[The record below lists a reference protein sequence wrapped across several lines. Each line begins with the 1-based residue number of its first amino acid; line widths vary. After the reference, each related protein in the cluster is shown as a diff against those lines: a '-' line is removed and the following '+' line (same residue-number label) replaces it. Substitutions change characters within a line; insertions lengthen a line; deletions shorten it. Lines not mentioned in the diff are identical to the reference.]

1 MSGPKDVNIYNLNS
15 EAIARME
22 AERNRQKLIRSF
34 NSKKNSVLSLLPE
47 IMNQLDKLTT
57 ISAKSGF
64 KTCISCEKFRQS
76 AEELQKTVYSIKVA
90 NSAPVSTVESRRR
103 ELDSAADSI
112 RQVWKQVADE
122 QSRINHLYEQKLL
135 RISNL
140 RKCVGEIKV
149 QIDEELKKH
158 ADLLEEVMNRMQE
171 YGISSSSLVNDIY
184 EFHMQSM
191 QTAPQLCKSLGTDA
205 RKDEEQY
212 LADSLSLYRGFKEK
226 IDTFPSRCEEV
237 KEQLKAQYLN
247 TLSDEISGLLQQIR
261 EKEKQEAAKR
271 KAEADRQEQ
280 ERKQQLEER
289 EKILA
294 ELHER
299 VTGKFDALEQ
309 SGSMQDKTREKLAD
323 LRSMWQENMEANID
337 NLEYMRQF
345 YALSIDPKI
354 KQLKDE
360 IEDYQDLLKRYNEA
374 YDQYVVLCNELNE
387 EPGNFA
393 MSEEGINHIYAQMFR
408 LEDYLYDDYNNRYIS
423 RSIDEVMK
431 EMGYDVIGY
440 SVEHERGYGHEA
452 LYRFNDSSAI
462 SVCMTDNYLTIE
474 LGGIDD
480 TDREP
485 DEAEAR
491 EQVEDMKKFCSDYK
505 IIQEKLKSKGL
516 ELKDGHDLPPDLEYG
531 QIHNLRDYDIDDE
544 TIEDLLNRAHAGR
557 RAHAGQAAAEEQK
570 HLTADE

>member
-1 MSGPKDVNIYNLNS
+1 
-15 EAIARME
+15 
-22 AERNRQKLIRSF
+22 
-34 NSKKNSVLSLLPE
+34 
-47 IMNQLDKLTT
+47 
-57 ISAKSGF
+57 
-64 KTCISCEKFRQS
+64 
-76 AEELQKTVYSIKVA
+76 
-90 NSAPVSTVESRRR
+90 
-103 ELDSAADSI
+103 
-112 RQVWKQVADE
+112 
-122 QSRINHLYEQKLL
+122 
-135 RISNL
+135 
-140 RKCVGEIKV
+140 
-149 QIDEELKKH
+149 
-158 ADLLEEVMNRMQE
+158 
-171 YGISSSSLVNDIY
+171 
-184 EFHMQSM
+184 
-191 QTAPQLCKSLGTDA
+191 
-205 RKDEEQY
+205 
-212 LADSLSLYRGFKEK
+212 
-226 IDTFPSRCEEV
+226 
-237 KEQLKAQYLN
+237 
-247 TLSDEISGLLQQIR
+247 
-261 EKEKQEAAKR
+261 
-271 KAEADRQEQ
+271 
-280 ERKQQLEER
+280 
-289 EKILA
+289 
-294 ELHER
+294 
-299 VTGKFDALEQ
+299 
-309 SGSMQDKTREKLAD
+309 MQDKSREKLAH

-360 IEDYQDLLKRYNEA
+360 IEDYQELLKQYNEA

-393 MSEEGINHIYAQMFR
+393 MSEEGINHIYAQVSR
-408 LEDYLYDDYNNRYIS
+408 LKDDLYDDYNNRYIS
-423 RSIDEVMK
+423 RSINEVMK

-544 TIEDLLNRAHAGR
+544 TIEELLNRAHAGR
-557 RAHAGQAAAEEQK
+557 RTHAGQAAAEEQK